1 MIKKELFSINN
12 SILTFTLCNNAGK
25 SSLEKSNRYQAESSC
40 IITNLTGNFLA
51 FRTKTTK
58 KEEYAVQPTHA
69 IIPPLETLTIIFSK
83 TTADTDTSRHKF
95 KFDALMI
102 SPEDKDKDAKEIF
115 AKASKDA
122 EIFSIK
128 RNVELLI
135 TKDKEIENSQMM
147 MSMSEIVNSNIS
159 ESSGAEKRNINASN
173 TEQPQKEN
181 LELLKVE
188 FYKLKNQLITLTEKY
203 NNLKNR
209 VDMEKRSGTAV
220 NKKTSKKNKYLF

>member
-1 MIKKELFSINN
+1 MINKELFSINN
-12 SILTFTLCNNAGK
+12 SVLTFTIKNQIGK
-25 SSLEKSNRYQAESSC
+25 PSLGKDIKFHAESSC
-40 IITNLTGNFLA
+40 NITNLTGNYLA

-69 IIPPLETLTIIFSK
+69 IIPPHGTITIVFNKS
-83 TTADTDTSRHKF
+83 TANTDTSGHKF

-102 SPEDKDKDAKEIF
+102 SPEDKDKDAKAIF

-128 RNVELLI
+128 RNVEI
-135 TKDKEIENSQMM
+135 INEKGMENSQMM
-147 MSMSEIVNSNIS
+147 MSMSEIGNSNIS
-159 ESSGAEKRNINASN
+159 GKSCMTDQTINAPN
-173 TEQPQKEN
+173 VDQPQKEH

-209 VDMEKRSGTAV
+209 VDMEKRSGTTV
-220 NKKTSKKNKYLF
+220 NKKTSK

>member
-1 MIKKELFSINN
+1 MINKELFSINN
-12 SILTFTLCNNAGK
+12 SVLTFTIKNQIGK
-25 SSLEKSNRYQAESSC
+25 PSLGKDIKFHAESSC
-40 IITNLTGNFLA
+40 NITNLTGNYLA
-51 FRTKTTK
+51 FRTKTTR

-69 IIPPLETLTIIFSK
+69 IIPPHGTITIVFNKS
-83 TTADTDTSRHKF
+83 TANTDTSGHKF

-102 SPEDKDKDAKEIF
+102 SPEDKGKDAKTIF

-128 RNVELLI
+128 RNVELI
-135 TKDKEIENSQMM
+135 ISNEKEIENSQMM
-147 MSMSEIVNSNIS
+147 MSMSEIGNSNIS
-159 ESSGAEKRNINASN
+159 GQSGTTEQPINAPN
-173 TEQPQKEN
+173 AEQPQKEH

-209 VDMEKRSGTAV
+209 VDMEKRSGTSV
-220 NKKTSKKNKYLF
+220 NKKTSK

>member
-1 MIKKELFSINN
+1 MINKELFSINN
-12 SILTFTLCNNAGK
+12 SVLTFTANNHAEK
-25 SSLEKSNRYQAESSC
+25 SSLEKSSKYEAESSC
-40 IITNLTGNFLA
+40 IITNLTGNYLA

-69 IIPPLETLTIIFSK
+69 IIAPHGTLTIHFTKS
-83 TTADTDTSRHKF
+83 TADTNTSRHKF

-102 SPEDKDKDAKEIF
+102 SPEDKNKDAKEIF

-128 RNVELLI
+128 RNVEVLVSNE
-135 TKDKEIENSQMM
+135 KEIENSQMM
-147 MSMSEIVNSNIS
+147 MSMSEIGNSNIS
-159 ESSGAEKRNINASN
+159 QSSGATNKYINPSN
-173 TEQPQKEN
+173 SEQPQKEN

-209 VDMEKRSGTAV
+209 VDMEKRSGTSI
-220 NKKTSKKNKYLF
+220 NKKTSKKIKYLF